1 MGYEL
6 LVSIDIFINIAFGSI
21 LAYELYQIRQILNE
35 INEKNSLIKEPNDD
49 KEDKALL
56 DQKNEEIN
64 KTLFIQNNEEKL
76 IANKPKLT
84 VTYSSETS
92 STNHTNSDNNDSHS
106 IDNKSI
112 SSSKTKSVR
121 KLFKSGK
128 KKTNFNPIDLLK

>member
-35 INEKNSLIKEPNDD
+35 INEKNLLIKEPNDD
-49 KEDKALL
+49 KEDKTLL

-92 STNHTNSDNNDSHS
+92 STNQTNSDNNDSHS